1 MLPPAARRVIVSLP
15 ASFALLRHPHVLHGT
30 RRLISTA
37 PLATKSRSWK
47 SSALRWGL
55 AIGGVYYYNISNIFA
70 EEVLD
75 TSFRELTDEHE
86 GQEERQPST
95 IEAIG
100 ERKRQAKTAAE
111 ARENARA
118 AAKVRNRDAQT
129 ESESSKSSDPTGI
142 DPPQTAQEY
151 EDEADSQGAFN
162 PETGEINWDCPC
174 LGGMAHG
181 PCGENF
187 RAAFSCFVFSKEEP
201 KGMDCIDK
209 FKSMQD
215 CFRRFPDVYG
225 AELEDDEDGP
235 ARDEEGGA
243 DDVSPEAG
251 GPPSSNLPPTNTTGS
266 SSLKPSTPS
275 STGYGEEK
283 VNSATLNH
291 TPVLED
297 DGARKGIRDDT
308 KPKQHE
314 NIEVLGGSASSAGS
328 RT

>member
-1 MLPPAARRVIVSLP
+1 M
-15 ASFALLRHPHVLHGT
+15 
-30 RRLISTA
+30 
-37 PLATKSRSWK
+37 
-47 SSALRWGL
+47 
-55 AIGGVYYYNISNIFA
+55 
-70 EEVLD
+70 
-75 TSFRELTDEHE
+75 TDEHE
-86 GQEERQPST
+86 GKGERQPST

-111 ARENARA
+111 ARENARGA
-118 AAKVRNRDAQT
+118 AEVRNRDAQT
-129 ESESSKSSDPTGI
+129 DSESSKSSDPTGI

-181 PCGENF
+181 PCGEDF

-209 FKSMQD
+209 FKYDFYFALRVHQSEETDRDPSSRSMQD